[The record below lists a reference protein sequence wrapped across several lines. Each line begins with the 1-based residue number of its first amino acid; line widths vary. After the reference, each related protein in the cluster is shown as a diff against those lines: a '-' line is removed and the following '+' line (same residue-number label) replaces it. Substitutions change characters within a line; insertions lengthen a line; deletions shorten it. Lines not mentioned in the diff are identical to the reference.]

1 MSGATAKS
9 ERTRALVRDVAI
21 RMLRDV
27 GYERTTMRAIA
38 AEAGVST
45 GNAYYHFPSKDAL
58 VQELYLEVQDEHAAL
73 AAPVLAAG
81 GTLAER
87 VRGVWDASVDAFAP
101 FHAFG
106 AEFVSVAIRPG
117 SDASPFSA
125 SSSAARERS
134 RALFE
139 EVVAG
144 AEPAVP
150 ARLRADLPEL
160 LWLAQLGVTLFWVH
174 DGSAGSARTR
184 RLVAGGA
191 ALVGSVVR
199 LSRLPVARGVVDD
212 ALRLVRSVHP
222 GAPAVPTP
230 AVPTPAVPTPAVPD
244 APPAAQDAPGDLT
257 EAVPPAA
264 PDADDAG
271 RTA

>member
-1 MSGATAKS
+1 MSGSTPKS

-58 VQELYLEVQDEHAAL
+58 VQELYVEVQRDHAER

-81 GTLAER
+81 GTLVAR
-87 VRGVWDASVDAFAP
+87 LRGVWHASVDAFAP
-101 FHAFG
+101 FHDFG

-117 SDASPFSA
+117 SDASPFSPA
-125 SSSAARERS
+125 SREARDLS
-134 RALFE
+134 QHLFE

-144 AEPAVP
+144 ATPRVP
-150 ARLRADLPEL
+150 THLRAQLPEL
-160 LWLAQLGVTLFWVH
+160 LWLAQLGLTLFWVH
-174 DGSAGSARTR
+174 DTSPGLARTR
-184 RLVAGGA
+184 RLVDGA
-191 ALVGSVVR
+191 APLVGSLVR

-212 ALRLVRSVHP
+212 VLRLVRSVHP
-222 GAPAVPTP
+222 GAPAGPL
-230 AVPTPAVPTPAVPD
+230 PD
-244 APPAAQDAPGDLT
+244 DGTRERGAGTGVDA
-257 EAVPPAA
+257 
-264 PDADDAG
+264 
-271 RTA
+271 

>member
-1 MSGATAKS
+1 MSGSTAKS
-9 ERTRALVRDVAI
+9 ERTRAHVREVAI

-38 AEAGVST
+38 VEAGVST

-58 VQELYLEVQDEHAAL
+58 VQELYLDVQREHAAL

-87 VRGVWDASVDAFAP
+87 LRGVWGASVDAFAP

-117 SDASPFSA
+117 SDASPFSGA
-125 SSSAARERS
+125 STAAREQS
-134 RALFE
+134 RELFE
-139 EVVAG
+139 AVVAG

-174 DGSAGSARTR
+174 DTSPGFARTR
-184 RLVAGGA
+184 RLVAGGSG
-191 ALVGSVVR
+191 LVGNVVR
-199 LSRLPVARGVVDD
+199 LARLPVARGVVDD

-222 GAPAVPTP
+222 GVAGPGMGARETAVQ
-230 AVPTPAVPTPAVPD
+230 A
-244 APPAAQDAPGDLT
+244 
-257 EAVPPAA
+257 
-264 PDADDAG
+264 
-271 RTA
+271 

>member
-1 MSGATAKS
+1 MTGTPKS
-9 ERTRALVRDVAI
+9 ERTSAHLREVAI
-21 RMLRDV
+21 AMLRDV

-58 VQELYLEVQDEHAAL
+58 VQELYLDVQRDHAER

-81 GTLAER
+81 GSLAER
-87 VRGVWDASVDAFAP
+87 LRGVWETSVDAFAP

-125 SSSAARERS
+125 ASTEARS
-134 RALFE
+134 LSQGLFD

-144 AEPAVP
+144 ATPRVP
-150 ARLRADLPEL
+150 AHLRAQLPEL
-160 LWLAQLGVTLFWVH
+160 LWLAQLGLTLFWVH
-174 DGSAGSARTR
+174 DTSPGFARTR
-184 RLVAGGA
+184 RLAAGA
-191 ALVGSVVR
+191 APLVGSLVR

-212 ALRLVRSVHP
+212 ILRLVRSVHP
-222 GAPAVPTP
+222 GAPAVP
-230 AVPTPAVPTPAVPD
+230 
-244 APPAAQDAPGDLT
+244 
-257 EAVPPAA
+257 A
-264 PDADDAG
+264 PDDARRE
-271 RTA
+271 RTGEPGAGA

>member
-9 ERTRALVRDVAI
+9 ERTRAHVREVAI

-38 AEAGVST
+38 VEAGVST

-58 VQELYLEVQDEHAAL
+58 VQELYLDVQREHATL

-87 VRGVWDASVDAFAP
+87 VRGVWGASVDAFAP

-117 SDASPFSA
+117 SDASPFSGA
-125 SSSAARERS
+125 STGAREQS
-134 RALFE
+134 RELFE

-174 DGSAGSARTR
+174 DTSPGFARTR
-184 RLVAGGA
+184 RLVAGGSG
-191 ALVGSVVR
+191 LVGNVVR
-199 LSRLPVARGVVDD
+199 LARLPVARGVVDD

-222 GAPAVPTP
+222 DV
-230 AVPTPAVPTPAVPD
+230 V
-244 APPAAQDAPGDLT
+244 GDR
-257 EAVPPAA
+257 A
-264 PDADDAG
+264 
-271 RTA
+271 

>member
-1 MSGATAKS
+1 VGQGSVRLLRFEHVQKAFRAGSVSGATAKS
-9 ERTRALVRDVAI
+9 ERTRAHVREVAI

-38 AEAGVST
+38 TAAGVST

-58 VQELYLEVQDEHAAL
+58 VQELYLDVQREHATL

-81 GTLAER
+81 GSLAER
-87 VRGVWDASVDAFAP
+87 VRGVWGASVDAFAP

-117 SDASPFSA
+117 SEASPFSGA
-125 SSSAARERS
+125 STAARVQS
-134 RALFE
+134 RELFE
-139 EVVAG
+139 AVVAG

-160 LWLAQLGVTLFWVH
+160 LWLAQLGITLFWVH
-174 DGSAGSARTR
+174 DTSPGSARTR
-184 RLVAGGA
+184 RLVDQGS
-191 ALVGSVVR
+191 ALVGTVVR

-212 ALRLVRSVHP
+212 ALRLLRAVHP
-222 GAPAVPTP
+222 EAGAPRDHAR
-230 AVPTPAVPTPAVPD
+230 A
-244 APPAAQDAPGDLT
+244 
-257 EAVPPAA
+257 EAGASSA
-264 PDADDAG
+264 TTTGEG
-271 RTA
+271 RA

>member
-1 MSGATAKS
+1 MTGVTPKS
-9 ERTRALVRDVAI
+9 DRTRAHVREVAI

-27 GYERTTMRAIA
+27 GYERTTMRGIA
-38 AEAGVST
+38 ETAGVST
-45 GNAYYHFPSKDAL
+45 GNAYYHFASKDAL
-58 VQELYLEVQDEHAAL
+58 VQELYLEVQHEHAAL

-81 GTLAER
+81 GTLTDR
-87 VRGVWDASVDAFAP
+87 LRGVWHAGVDAFEP

-106 AEFVSVAIRPG
+106 AGFLSVAIRPG

-125 SSSAARERS
+125 ASGPAREAS

-150 ARLRADLPEL
+150 SRLRAELPEL

-174 DGSAGSARTR
+174 DTSPGRARTR
-184 RLVAGGA
+184 RLVEQGA
-191 ALVGSVVR
+191 ALVGHVVR

-212 ALRLVRSVHP
+212 ALRLVRAVHP
-222 GAPAVPTP
+222 ERRGPEPDEATARRVPESPA
-230 AVPTPAVPTPAVPD
+230 
-244 APPAAQDAPGDLT
+244 T
-257 EAVPPAA
+257 EE
-264 PDADDAG
+264 G
-271 RTA
+271 TA